1 MSLFCNAPECNA
13 RHVFPRIHIQEIL
26 SHLRVIVQHY
36 KCSNFIFEV
45 KVSLTI
51 TRFIAGL
58 LTLQKYWI
66 DLIYE
71 LCFSL
76 SILYYIHTQ
85 IYITI
90 IRYVNTQFNSARV
103 VLIFTSI
110 GNIIFNCTLFL
121 KIKTYE
127 FQEKLLTCHSYSRYF
142 VQFSN
147 CQMKQFEVTRS
158 IWIWQRQM

>member
-58 LTLQKYWI
+58 LTLQKYSI

-71 LCFSL
+71 LSSTL
-76 SILYYIHTQ
+76 ALYILYHSWKSKHMSFKKNCLHVTVTQ
-85 IYITI
+85 DIL
-90 IRYVNTQFNSARV
+90 FNFRIV
-103 VLIFTSI
+103 KWNKVWGDMKYLNMTKTDV
-110 GNIIFNCTLFL
+110 GNAHYPNYRKMHILEILNVCH
-121 KIKTYE
+121 
-127 FQEKLLTCHSYSRYF
+127 LLLLS
-142 VQFSN
+142 
-147 CQMKQFEVTRS
+147 M
-158 IWIWQRQM
+158 